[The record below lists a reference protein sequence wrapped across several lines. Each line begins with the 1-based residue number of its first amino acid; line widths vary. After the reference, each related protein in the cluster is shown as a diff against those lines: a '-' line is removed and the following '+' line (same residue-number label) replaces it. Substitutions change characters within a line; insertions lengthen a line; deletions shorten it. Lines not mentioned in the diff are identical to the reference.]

1 MEEKKQENQEQP
13 EIISYRR
20 RCRSEAAGTGLSHY
34 IMMEE
39 DEDNEEAGLAKTSN
53 KS

>member
-13 EIISYRR
+13 VIISYRR
-20 RCRSEAAGTGLSHY
+20 RCRSDAVGTGLSHY

-39 DEDNEEAGLAKTSN
+39 DEEDNEEAHFA
-53 KS
+53 